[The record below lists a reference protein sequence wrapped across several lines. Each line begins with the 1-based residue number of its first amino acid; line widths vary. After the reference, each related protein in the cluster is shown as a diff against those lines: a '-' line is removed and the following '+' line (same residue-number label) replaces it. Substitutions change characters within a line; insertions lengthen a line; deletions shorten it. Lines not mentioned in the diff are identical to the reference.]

1 MWIFNIMEQDREIW
15 DGVGPS
21 LESPEGTPGV
31 PPTAG
36 FGFLQNLVFGLVSS
50 VSAELT
56 ITGYTSGDESKP
68 FTVGQ
73 ITAMVIAVTTTLRAT
88 WLFIR
93 RFDLLPM
100 VEERLWSDRGVEIPL
115 EGVAPRGARS
125 DDSDM
130 SDEPPHAVAEQVNP
144 GGNEEEEHK
153 EAGPH
158 VAEAVANVNTK
169 SQPQVTAK

>member
-1 MWIFNIMEQDREIW
+1 MEQDKELW
-15 DGVGPS
+15 DGVEPS
-21 LESPEGTPGV
+21 MESPEGTPGV
-31 PPTAG
+31 PSTAG

-56 ITGYTSGDESKP
+56 ITGYTSGSEPKP

-100 VEERLWSDRGVEIPL
+100 VEEKLWAPDRGFEMRL
-115 EGVAPRGARS
+115 EGVAPEEEQS
-125 DDSDM
+125 DGSGM
-130 SDEPPHAVAEQVNP
+130 SVEPPDTVPARANVGNSEQEEDKAVRPQVAEP
-144 GGNEEEEHK
+144 DS
-153 EAGPH
+153 
-158 VAEAVANVNTK
+158 NVNTTP
-169 SQPQVTAK
+169 QPQS